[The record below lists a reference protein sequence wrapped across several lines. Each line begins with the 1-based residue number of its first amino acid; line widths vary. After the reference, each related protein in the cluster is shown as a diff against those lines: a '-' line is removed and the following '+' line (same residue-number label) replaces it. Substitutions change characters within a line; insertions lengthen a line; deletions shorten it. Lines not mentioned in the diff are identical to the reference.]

1 MAWLIYWMVLGAS
14 TGAAVFALWKG
25 DKPARYGALLRIS
38 ITTLGIPIQYALIL
52 VHLHTIVGVAV
63 YDLATTAIVS
73 FGFLYLALRYAS
85 PWLAAAMV
93 IQGFEFYTDRIFLD
107 TSPGQNSAFN
117 ALRDPGYAMQEN
129 LIVTGVALVLF
140 LATLSA
146 IRQRAKARAEA
157 AERAKKIEQP
167 TPKRRRRSGR
177 LLEPLQATQ
186 GDVGQTS
193 KAVLGKHVQRR

>member
-1 MAWLIYWMVLGAS
+1 MVIGAS

-52 VHLHTIVGVAV
+52 FHLHTIVGVAV
-63 YDLATTAIVS
+63 YDLTTTAIVS

-85 PWLAAAMV
+85 PWLAAAMT

-107 TSPGQNSAFN
+107 ASPRQDFAFN
-117 ALRDPGYAMQEN
+117 ALRDHPEYAMQEN
-129 LIVTGVALVLF
+129 LIVTGVALVLI

-146 IRQRAKARAEA
+146 IRQRGKARLAA
-157 AERAKKIEQP
+157 AERAKKAEQRNARIEAMLA
-167 TPKRRRRSGR
+167 GR
-177 LLEPLQATQ
+177 YAEA
-186 GDVGQTS
+186 
-193 KAVLGKHVQRR
+193 A

>member
-1 MAWLIYWMVLGAS
+1 MAWLVYILVIGSS

-25 DKPARYGALLRIS
+25 DKGARYGALLRIS
-38 ITTLGIPIQYALIL
+38 VTALGIPIQYALIL

-93 IQGFEFYTDRIFLD
+93 IQGCEFYTDRIFLD
-107 TSPGQNSAFN
+107 ASGQQNFAFH
-117 ALRDPGYAMQEN
+117 AGREPAYAMQQN
-129 LIVTGVALVLF
+129 LIVTGVAIVLF

-146 IRQRAKARAEA
+146 IRQRAKARGEA
-157 AERAKKIEQP
+157 AERAKKIEE
-167 TPKRRRRSGR
+167 RSARIEAMLAGR
-177 LLEPLQATQ
+177 YAE
-186 GDVGQTS
+186 
-193 KAVLGKHVQRR
+193 AV